1 VTEFGITK
9 PDTVDVMDEADKY
22 CQVGVAVWNAPYCM

>member
-22 CQVGVAVWNAPYCM
+22 CQVGVAV